1 MKFYINRIEDE
12 FYFSIGRMDKNHK
25 ELFHNL
31 KEDICNTKRGTRTI
45 ERLVL
50 NFIPLQILNTET
62 GRKKSRNAVENMT
75 LYFTNKKSI
84 VINSEEFARLAE
96 KILTK
101 DDAFFSNNEIV
112 ELTINI
118 DTANR
123 KK

>member
-25 ELFHNL
+25 ELFHSL